1 MSFFKLSNLQIMFFY
16 SSFFY
21 NVIFFKDLKPELR
34 LVMKVAIFSGL
45 L

>member
-1 MSFFKLSNLQIMFFY
+1 MSFFKLSNLQIFKYYRLFTKL
-16 SSFFY
+16 
-21 NVIFFKDLKPELR
+21 IFGTYLKPELR